1 MLDVIR
7 TYIAIISLLNLQVAR
22 DEDFL
27 NYVWKYWSFL

>member
-7 TYIAIISLLNLQVAR
+7 TYIAIISLLNLQVAP

-27 NYVWKYWSFL
+27 NYV